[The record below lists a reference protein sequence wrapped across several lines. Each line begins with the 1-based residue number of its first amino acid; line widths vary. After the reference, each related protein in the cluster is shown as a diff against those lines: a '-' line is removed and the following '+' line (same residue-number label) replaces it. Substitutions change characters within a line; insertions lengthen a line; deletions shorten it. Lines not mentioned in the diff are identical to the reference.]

1 MNKRVVMISA
11 GASGIGLAMAKAFM
25 ANDYAVHICDSSPA
39 AVEQFQRDY
48 PSATASVTDVSS
60 VEQVDR
66 LFDEIESRY
75 GRLDVLINNA
85 GIAGPTA
92 RVGDILPE
100 EWDKTIAVD
109 LNGVFYCTRRAA
121 ALLRDSKGSI
131 INISSSAGL
140 FGYPLRSPYVA
151 AKWGVIGLT
160 KTWAMEMGPDGVRV
174 NAICPGSVSGPRID
188 GVIEREAANMGVSPE
203 DIRDTYLRQTSL
215 RTFVDAEDIAAM
227 ALFLCSDAGSKI
239 SGQALSVDGHTESL
253 SQSS

>member
-1 MNKRVVMISA
+1 MSKRVVMISA

-25 ANDYAVHICDSSPA
+25 ANDYAVHICDASPA